1 MKQNAYH
8 VTVYYS
14 CALTWY
20 IHSCKICTLC
30 DGHFV
35 SSSSAVPFES
45 VFKSFLPITAT
56 DSHMIPETVMF
67 LPASSSDV
75 ATVTTKHGGRGHSPT
90 RRTASSSSSVS
101 RGSTDTSSS
110 RATITYPNG
119 VSLVTDRERGLS
131 VSTDGGNSSGRRSEL
146 CTAKS
151 SSSRHVLVGDRGR
164 RDLSAG
170 LASAGGESSDT
181 ASVPG
186 SSESVQSS
194 LTSENAIPDQFQ
206 QIVGVASENG
216 MATAP
221 VSLFHDPLIYY
232 GSSTSAALQGGE
244 HGAAY
249 DSNDSDK
256 MTLDFFPALRPSV
269 ATETPKPAANV
280 LPPLGN
286 ELVVNADVDLAST
299 HEIVENQNS
308 TPSEDLTPKKPESA
322 SETERNGEPLQ
333 SVEEEEDM
341 LHAEHNRYRSSESSA
356 RPENWPDVQHNRT
369 KEDASGGVVVVGG
382 DNHQGQRESP
392 PLGSLGSSSGFAME
406 DREGVAPG
414 DDLVTMT
421 TMEVTGIEE
430 STEEVHNARPDTEK
444 SHAEQNTESAATDN
458 DDRKSVVTKGNGRPG
473 NHQTTAPTE
482 TGSLGS
488 TRRDSLDVNAKEFTP
503 RSSILHSDPK
513 PYRSGLNPNAA
524 AVYPYITNGGLPI
537 LTTLPPAQLV
547 NPSPTVPPSQLVN
560 PSPTVPPSQLV
571 NPSPTVPPSQLVNPS
586 PTVPPS
592 QLVNP
597 PPTVPPS
604 QLVNPSPTVP
614 EVSTI
619 VGGGAASLAATGLK
633 MKGPAQPM
641 SDLSSLTATPSN
653 TVPYVSSQYIPT
665 YTPLISIC
673 TVLFRYNT
681 L

>member
-1 MKQNAYH
+1 M
-8 VTVYYS
+8 
-14 CALTWY
+14 
-20 IHSCKICTLC
+20 
-30 DGHFV
+30 
-35 SSSSAVPFES
+35 
-45 VFKSFLPITAT
+45 
-56 DSHMIPETVMF
+56 
-67 LPASSSDV
+67 
-75 ATVTTKHGGRGHSPT
+75 
-90 RRTASSSSSVS
+90 
-101 RGSTDTSSS
+101 
-110 RATITYPNG
+110 
-119 VSLVTDRERGLS
+119 
-131 VSTDGGNSSGRRSEL
+131 
-146 CTAKS
+146 
-151 SSSRHVLVGDRGR
+151 LVGDRGR

-256 MTLDFFPALRPSV
+256 MTLDIFPALRPSV

-286 ELVVNADVDLAST
+286 EPVVNADVDLAST

-308 TPSEDLTPKKPESA
+308 TPPDDLTPKKAESA
-322 SETERNGEPLQ
+322 SETERNWEPLQ

-356 RPENWPDVQHNRT
+356 RPENWPDVQHNRS

-482 TGSLGS
+482 TGSSGS

-537 LTTLPPAQLV
+537 LTTVPPSQLV

-597 PPTVPPS
+597 SPTVPPS

-619 VGGGAASLAATGLK
+619 VGGGGAASLAATGLK

-653 TVPYVSSQYIPT
+653 TVPYVSSQYLHIHHSYP
-665 YTPLISIC
+665 YVQYFSGIIL
-673 TVLFRYNT
+673 YNT
-681 L
+681 LAMCAKASPAQFLCHMMCI